1 MKKNITFLVAICLL
15 LNIFIPVFKS
25 TVFAVEEKNEVTL
38 NFLDATIENG
48 KAVYRDGSNV
58 EGTVG
63 LVTKNS
69 DSGGYDSCPIEKNS
83 VTDID
88 LNKNEYYLEVNPKI
102 LVNNPD
108 EILESTDYT
117 PFNRLYI
124 NKKSYDITSNSY
136 VYLDPA
142 EFSVI
147 LDIKL
152 EKVSSNPSGPSYPDD
167 ISIIGTYDGCGMEIY
182 LNGEKVGGKSKA
194 ILGSAKGYA
203 SGENSNL
210 IRIQLAFGDGNIGS
224 VTVNRKAINIPEGTK
239 DRLEFVIKPASKYII
254 DVKKSKD
261 DTGLPRTII
270 WDSDKS
276 NNSSL
281 KDNEFIKNGTIE
293 ILDIKDI
300 DGNSIGLEGVSQD
313 ISKNSGYAIV
323 KPGYKVILRLKPDYG
338 YQLTSI
344 KINDQNLVAQKE
356 QSVFEYIM
364 PNTNV
369 HLSGIFE
376 KVDDIVKSELKDI
389 KEGTIELG
397 DSEIDSGSAVLSVS
411 DSNLSEDQILNF
423 QKAANGYKISSHF
436 GIRLNQVLYKGTS
449 DDVWSNELNDLNN
462 DAVIS
467 LKLENGIN
475 GNEVV
480 MVHEKH
486 DGSYEII
493 PTSYD
498 ASSNTLTFKT
508 SSFSNYAIAVKEGSS
523 DMIPQTGD
531 DIVVYVI
538 LVTLAVALLIALL
551 IFSRKKKVRN
561 Q

>member
-1 MKKNITFLVAICLL
+1 MQND
-15 LNIFIPVFKS
+15 VF
-25 TVFAVEEKNEVTL
+25 L
-38 NFLDATIENG
+38 NF
-48 KAVYRDGSNV
+48 
-58 EGTVG
+58 
-63 LVTKNS
+63 
-69 DSGGYDSCPIEKNS
+69 
-83 VTDID
+83 
-88 LNKNEYYLEVNPKI
+88 
-102 LVNNPD
+102 
-108 EILESTDYT
+108 
-117 PFNRLYI
+117 
-124 NKKSYDITSNSY
+124 
-136 VYLDPA
+136 
-142 EFSVI
+142 
-147 LDIKL
+147 
-152 EKVSSNPSGPSYPDD
+152 
-167 ISIIGTYDGCGMEIY
+167 
-182 LNGEKVGGKSKA
+182 
-194 ILGSAKGYA
+194 
-203 SGENSNL
+203 
-210 IRIQLAFGDGNIGS
+210 
-224 VTVNRKAINIPEGTK
+224 
-239 DRLEFVIKPASKYII
+239 
-254 DVKKSKD
+254 
-261 DTGLPRTII
+261 
-270 WDSDKS
+270 
-276 NNSSL
+276 
-281 KDNEFIKNGTIE
+281 
-293 ILDIKDI
+293 
-300 DGNSIGLEGVSQD
+300 
-313 ISKNSGYAIV
+313 
-323 KPGYKVILRLKPDYG
+323 YKVILRLKPDYG